1 MKKGDIVRS
10 TGKGKT
16 KSWGHYIG
24 TITKVNKDNIFVIWD
39 GTTSEDQMT
48 IQEVELLPVTFC
60 NVSKLEFSDGMI
72 IHTGGELRTLELSDG
87 WYVVGEG
94 KLIPVKSEEEGNKI
108 ISQLK
113 DNTL

>member
-24 TITKVNKDNIFVIWD
+24 KVTKVVKENVFVIWD
-39 GTTSEDQMT
+39 GTTFEDQMT
-48 IQEVELLPVTFC
+48 MHEVELLLGKSR
-60 NVSKLEFSDGMI
+60 NVIKLEFSDGMI

>member
-24 TITKVNKDNIFVIWD
+24 IITKVNKDNIFVIWD
-39 GTTSEDQMT
+39 GTTFEDQMN
-48 IQEVELLPVTFC
+48 IEEVELLGKLRKVL
-60 NVSKLEFSDGMI
+60 KLEFTDGMI
-72 IHTGGELRTLELSDG
+72 IHTDGELRTLELSDG
-87 WYVVGEG
+87 WYVIGEG
-94 KLIPVKSEEEGNKI
+94 KLIPIKSEEEGNKI

-113 DNTL
+113 DNTS

>member
-1 MKKGDIVRS
+1 MKKGDVVRS

-24 TITKVNKDNIFVIWD
+24 KVTKVVKENVFVIWD
-39 GTTSEDQMT
+39 GTTFEDQMS
-48 IQEVELLPVTFC
+48 IDEVELLGKLQEIL
-60 NVSKLEFSDGMI
+60 KLEFSDGMI

-87 WYVVGEG
+87 WYVIGEG

-113 DNTL
+113 G

>member
-10 TGKGKT
+10 SGKGKT

-39 GTTSEDQMT
+39 GKTFEDQMN
-48 IQEVELLPVTFC
+48 IEEVELLLGKSRNVT
-60 NVSKLEFSDGMI
+60 KLEFSDGMI
-72 IHTGGELRTLELSDG
+72 IHIGGELRTLELSDG

>member
-24 TITKVNKDNIFVIWD
+24 KVTKVVKENVFVIWD
-39 GTTSEDQMT
+39 GTTFEDQMT
-48 IQEVELLPVTFC
+48 IDEVELLGKSR
-60 NVSKLEFSDGMI
+60 NVIKLEFSDGMI
-72 IHTGGELRTLELSDG
+72 IHTDGELRTLELSDG
-87 WYVVGEG
+87 WYVIGEG
-94 KLIPVKSEEEGNKI
+94 KLIPIKSEEEGNKI

-113 DNTL
+113 DNIL

>member
-24 TITKVNKDNIFVIWD
+24 KVTKVNKDNIFVIWD
-39 GTTSEDQMT
+39 GTTFEDQMA
-48 IQEVELLPVTFC
+48 IDEVELLIGKSR
-60 NVSKLEFSDGMI
+60 NVHKLEFSDGMI

-87 WYVVGEG
+87 WYVLGEG
-94 KLIPVKSEEEGNKI
+94 MLIPISTEEEGNKI

-113 DNTL
+113 DND